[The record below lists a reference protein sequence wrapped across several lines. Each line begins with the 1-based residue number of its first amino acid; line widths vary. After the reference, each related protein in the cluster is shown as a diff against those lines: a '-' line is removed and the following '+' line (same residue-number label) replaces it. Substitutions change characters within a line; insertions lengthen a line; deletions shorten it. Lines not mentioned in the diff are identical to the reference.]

1 MSDEEKPT
9 SSSIIEEDVSEM
21 EVVDASAVEDSNNED
36 DERKVSAIT
45 DLSIIKDFFQP
56 WDPIKT
62 DSESEEEE
70 YEVEKIV
77 AARFVKKK
85 RQYLVKWV
93 NYAEE
98 WNTWE
103 PIENLEG
110 SHELV
115 EDFNKR
121 EREEEE
127 KKEKQKAEAIAKKKA
142 EKERKE
148 AERTRKEAEKKE
160 REEKKAKLEK
170 EKKEV
175 MEPSDSE

>member
-36 DERKVSAIT
+36 DERKVCLNC
-45 DLSIIKDFFQP
+45 LSEDYKYFQP

-148 AERTRKEAEKKE
+148 LERTRKEAEKKE

>member
-1 MSDEEKPT
+1 MSDEEKPV
-9 SSSIIEEDVSEM
+9 SSGIIEEDVSEM

-36 DERKVSAIT
+36 DERK
-45 DLSIIKDFFQP
+45 P

-121 EREEEE
+121 D
-127 KKEKQKAEAIAKKKA
+127 
-142 EKERKE
+142 RKS
-148 AERTRKEAEKKE
+148 TRLNSVTI
-160 REEKKAKLEK
+160 RSR
-170 EKKEV
+170 
-175 MEPSDSE
+175 MPSSA

>member
-1 MSDEEKPT
+1 MG
-9 SSSIIEEDVSEM
+9 IEEDVSEM

-36 DERKVSAIT
+36 DERK
-45 DLSIIKDFFQP
+45 P

-115 EDFNKR
+115 EDFNRR

-142 EKERKE
+142 EKYS
-148 AERTRKEAEKKE
+148 A
-160 REEKKAKLEK
+160 LI
-170 EKKEV
+170 
-175 MEPSDSE
+175 

>member
-1 MSDEEKPT
+1 
-9 SSSIIEEDVSEM
+9 M
-21 EVVDASAVEDSNNED
+21 EVVDASAVEDSNNDD
-36 DERKVSAIT
+36 DERK
-45 DLSIIKDFFQP
+45 P

-160 REEKKAKLEK
+160 REKRKQNWKRK
-170 EKKEV
+170 KKEV
-175 MEPSDSE
+175 MVPSDSE